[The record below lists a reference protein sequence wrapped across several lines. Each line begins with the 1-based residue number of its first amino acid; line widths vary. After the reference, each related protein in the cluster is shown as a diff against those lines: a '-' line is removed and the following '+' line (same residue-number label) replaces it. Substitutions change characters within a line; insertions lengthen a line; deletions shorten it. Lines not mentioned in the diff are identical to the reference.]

1 MLKCLFELYMLLKVS
16 QTSFP
21 NSTIK
26 LTFFLY
32 LKCTK
37 MLVCSFKVTLGK
49 SIVSQSNNIMHY
61 IMFLT
66 VLS

>member
-16 QTSFP
+16 QTYFP

-32 LKCTK
+32 LKYTM

-49 SIVSQSNNIMHY
+49 
-61 IMFLT
+61 
-66 VLS
+66 